1 MVISC
6 QMPELLQHADIS
18 HAKYQSVPNNKC
30 TSCSFSDLPP
40 CQQGSAGTP
49 GRGELLLLPPA
60 HSHGA
65 GGAGGT
71 GGAGGAGGA
80 GAGIWVPRPH
90 FAPWGLA
97 KCDPGFWEAAPA
109 PPRALLSVLVLTARI
124 NPSGCVIRIGG
135 GPFDPISTVLPRL
148 NVSGLQIDSEF
159 YKHPDSGAG
168 KAERREKLSAAR
180 SCWAAHGAARGW
192 QQGQGE
198 HSPTAGSPPFSGTPL
213 FLAAWRG
220 LQHAPCPLQA
230 VVTAQDWCSA
240 AGAAPWQHQDA
251 AMRSPGQSSPTKL
264 PRCSKPHHNP
274 KRPLCSRAFFQTRN
288 ASRLFL
294 QGFFLFFLMSCRSGS

>member
-49 GRGELLLLPPA
+49 GRGELLLLPAA

-71 GGAGGAGGA
+71 GGAGGA

-159 YKHPDSGAG
+159 YKHPDGGAG

-180 SCWAAHGAARGW
+180 SCWAAHDRDRASAVALLGAPHLQGHPFFW
-192 QQGQGE
+192 QPGGVCSMPPALSRLRSVLRIGAQQQE
-198 HSPTAGSPPFSGTPL
+198 RPHGST
-213 FLAAWRG
+213 RT
-220 LQHAPCPLQA
+220 QRC
-230 VVTAQDWCSA
+230 
-240 AGAAPWQHQDA
+240 AAPDRAAPPNCHDA
-251 AMRSPGQSSPTKL
+251 QSHITTQNVLSVPA
-264 PRCSKPHHNP
+264 PFF
-274 KRPLCSRAFFQTRN
+274 KRETLLGCFCRFFFY
-288 ASRLFL
+288 SF
-294 QGFFLFFLMSCRSGS
+294 

>member
-40 CQQGSAGTP
+40 CQQGSTGTP
-49 GRGELLLLPPA
+49 GRGALPLLPPA
-60 HSHGA
+60 HSH
-65 GGAGGT
+65 
-71 GGAGGAGGA
+71 GAGGAGGA
-80 GAGIWVPRPH
+80 GAGIWVPRPR
-90 FAPWGLA
+90 FAPWSLA

-124 NPSGCVIRIGG
+124 NLSGCVIRIGG

-159 YKHPDSGAG
+159 YKHPDCGAG
-168 KAERREKLSAAR
+168 KAERREKLSAAW
-180 SCWAAHGAARGW
+180 SCWAAHGEAQGW

-198 HSPTAGSPPFSGTPL
+198 RGPTAGSPLVCRDTPFFGSLEG
-213 FLAAWRG
+213 FAA
-220 LQHAPCPLQA
+220 CPLPSPGCGH
-230 VVTAQDWCSA
+230 CS
-240 AGAAPWQHQDA
+240 GWVLSSRSGPVAAPGRSDAQPRTEQPHQIA
-251 AMRSPGQSSPTKL
+251 TMLKATSQPKTSSLFPL
-264 PRCSKPHHNP
+264 LFSNE
-274 KRPLCSRAFFQTRN
+274 KRLSAVS
-288 ASRLFL
+288 A
-294 QGFFLFFLMSCRSGS
+294 GLFFDSF